1 MRHSVKRIQRA
12 LKWCRRFP
20 ATHAYSRMARL
31 PRFRLPDQ
39 PQQVIVRGNDRAAIF
54 HDDAD
59 YRHLYSILVA
69 AMERF

>member
-1 MRHSVKRIQRA
+1 
-12 LKWCRRFP
+12 
-20 ATHAYSRMARL
+20 MARL